1 MEWKKII
8 INDCSTVYSVSSNGE
23 VRNDNT
29 NYILKKQMQ
38 DGYMKV
44 GLTINK
50 KVKRCAIHRLVAI
63 AFIPNPD
70 NLPIVNH
77 LDGNRSNNNVDNL
90 EWTTVSGNAIH
101 AHQTGLVG
109 NQRRRPIRQF
119 SADGKWLM
127 DFESATDAAR
137 QCDLLPEKIIDVCRG
152 NRKSHGKY
160 QWRYQDS
167 EITELPPVT
176 TFINIGRKVGQYTLK
191 GDLIMVY
198 DSYREAARAVRGTPA
213 SISRVCSDPEHHHTH
228 KGFVWKIV
236 DEIVQD
242 D

>member
-8 INDCSTVYSVSSNGE
+8 INDYPTVYSVSSNGE

-44 GLTINK
+44 GLTVNK
-50 KVKRCAIHRLVAI
+50 KIKRCAIHRLVAT

-101 AHQTGLVG
+101 AH
-109 NQRRRPIRQF
+109 
-119 SADGKWLM
+119 
-127 DFESATDAAR
+127 
-137 QCDLLPEKIIDVCRG
+137 
-152 NRKSHGKY
+152 
-160 QWRYQDS
+160 
-167 EITELPPVT
+167 
-176 TFINIGRKVGQYTLK
+176 
-191 GDLIMVY
+191 
-198 DSYREAARAVRGTPA
+198 
-213 SISRVCSDPEHHHTH
+213 
-228 KGFVWKIV
+228 
-236 DEIVQD
+236 
-242 D
+242 